1 MEQNKEKLRL
11 LVVEPDFLV
20 RKGIICILDNIP
32 EFRVTGEAATAQE
45 ALELFK
51 KYEFDCVLT
60 ELWQVNPD
68 KSLLAQLREHNI
80 NVPAVVLTASREAQS
95 LFDAMRLGAQGYLLK
110 SLSPEIWKQVI
121 LSAVNK
127 DRPFA
132 AKVAC
137 DILRE
142 LAPQLEEGGKA
153 PEEEI
158 VSVTAREKEILI
170 LLAQGFSNKEIGDKL
185 GISPHTVKNHLQR
198 LQVKLSVEN
207 RTQMMLYAI
216 KKYL

>member
-1 MEQNKEKLRL
+1 VEQNQEKLRL

-20 RKGIICILDNIP
+20 RKGISSILDSIP
-32 EFRVTGEAATAQE
+32 EFRVAGEAATAKE

-60 ELWQVNPD
+60 ELWQENPD
-68 KSLLAQLREHNI
+68 KSLLAKLREHNI
-80 NVPAVVLTASREAQS
+80 NVPVVVLTASRAVQS

-110 SLSPEIWKQVI
+110 SLSPEVWKQVI

-142 LAPQLEEGGKA
+142 LAPQPEERDKA
-153 PEEEI
+153 PEEE
-158 VSVTAREKEILI
+158 VASVTAREKEILI
-170 LLAQGFSNKEIGDKL
+170 LLAQGLSNKEIGDKL
-185 GISPHTVKNHLQR
+185 AISPNTVKNHLQR
-198 LQVKLSVEN
+198 LQNKLGVEN
-207 RTQMMLYAI
+207 RTQMISYAI